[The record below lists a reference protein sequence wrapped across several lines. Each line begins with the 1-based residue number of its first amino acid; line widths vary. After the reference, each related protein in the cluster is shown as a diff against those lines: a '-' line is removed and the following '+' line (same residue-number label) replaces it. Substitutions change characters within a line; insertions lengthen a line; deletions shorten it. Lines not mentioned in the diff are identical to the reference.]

1 MTSSTQWSIHSA
13 TVAFPPGVM
22 PMSGRRALSL
32 ALRSAS
38 LLVRP
43 VALTRRLDP
52 SPGSGVVS
60 TKALYFPLA
69 SLVIPPEPFSR
80 LSAVVVMSPFHGSVG
95 VPVSFGPRYAFPTGT
110 SANRVPISAE
120 NSRIWPHLVRWQ
132 FGWRKP
138 GTVGIKPFPNDS
150 KDFAIHPL
158 YPSSDNVRYVRL
170 VILDKDSVACIN

>member
-95 VPVSFGPRYAFPTGT
+95 VPVPSGPGMRF
-110 SANRVPISAE
+110 R
-120 NSRIWPHLVRWQ
+120 
-132 FGWRKP
+132 P
-138 GTVGIKPFPNDS
+138 G
-150 KDFAIHPL
+150 
-158 YPSSDNVRYVRL
+158 
-170 VILDKDSVACIN
+170 